1 MPRLMTL
8 EKSYLNG
15 KTCGECLN
23 YEAQCSTFF
32 ASNLG
37 PMRPET
43 DICYFSP
50 GKFNVRWGWTLNDE
64 ELEAMKEYRRKR

>member
-23 YEAQCSTFF
+23 YEAQCSVF
-32 ASNLG
+32 LG
-37 PMRPET
+37 SDKGPLRPET

-50 GKFNVRWGWTLNDE
+50 SKFDIRWGWTLTKE
-64 ELEAMKEYRRKR
+64 ELEVAKDYRRKR